1 MMMRGTAMETAD
13 LREVAEPDEP
23 ARFAPLR
30 VALSAATPARR
41 VALAALIRVAGHVP
55 VEGGTASDVQLI
67 DGAGGAG
74 DRNAPGPVVVL
85 QDGGDAAPES
95 DAILPSSP
103 APRQLDAALRGAAA
117 GLVVRARTP
126 ETGFAPAPS
135 GRPRSPLLTPREI
148 EILLAVGEGLS
159 NKEVARRL
167 GISQHTVKFHLE
179 AVFTKLDAGSR
190 AEAVAKGL
198 RQGLIEM

>member
-1 MMMRGTAMETAD
+1 MEAVDLQEAAD
-13 LREVAEPDEP
+13 SEEPGRP
-23 ARFAPLR
+23 GQLR
-30 VALSAATPARR
+30 VALSAATPARQ
-41 VALAALIRVAGHVP
+41 VALAALIRVAGHLP
-55 VEGGTASDVQLI
+55 VSDRMAADVLLI
-67 DGAGGAG
+67 DRAGE
-74 DRNAPGPVVVL
+74 RNGTTPIVVL
-85 QDGGDAAPES
+85 QDGNDAAAES
-95 DAILPSSP
+95 DSILPSSP
-103 APRQLDAALRGAAA
+103 TPRQLDAALRGAVA
-117 GLVVRARTP
+117 GLVVRPRGP
-126 ETGFAPAPS
+126 DTGFAPAS
-135 GRPRSPLLTPREI
+135 GGGSPRLLLTPREI